1 MAAPNPLSMEFW
13 SDEAK
18 IAWGELSPLML
29 RILFNG
35 AQSGAA
41 LMPSGMDVLVNWDWF
56 NDAAIRFMAQ
66 WRGGMFAEMDNY
78 TRTRT
83 IRTISDWI
91 QSGDAL
97 PILEQR
103 LEPLFGKSRAKR
115 IAATE
120 VTRAYGEG
128 NILAWQSSGVVHGK
142 RWQTARDERVCPI
155 CGPLHDKVV
164 SLSGGWTMDTGGQI
178 VEGFGLTAPP
188 AHVNCRCWL
197 LPFVDTDQIRAERRR
212 RLGLPNAG

>member
-1 MAAPNPLSMEFW
+1 MAAPSPLSFEFW
-13 SDEAK
+13 DTEAQR
-18 IAWGELSPLML
+18 AWNELSPLML

-41 LMPSGMDVLVNWDWF
+41 AMPAGMDVLVNWDWF
-56 NDAAIRFMAQ
+56 NDAAIRFLDT
-66 WRGGMFAEMDNY
+66 WRGGTFAEMNNY

-83 IRTISDWI
+83 IKTISEWI

-97 PILEQR
+97 PVLEER
-103 LEPLFGKSRAKR
+103 LAPLFGSSRARR

-128 NILAWQSSGVVHGK
+128 NVLAWQSSGVVSGK
-142 RWQTARDERVCPI
+142 RWMTARDERVCPI
-155 CGPLHDKVV
+155 CGPLHNKVV
-164 SLSGGWTMDTGGQI
+164 SLSGGWTMDAGGQI
-178 VEGFGLTAPP
+178 VEGFGLTSPP

-197 LPFVDTDQIRAERRR
+197 QPFVEPDAIRAERRR
-212 RLGLPNAG
+212 RLGLG